1 MGYSPVQMELRGR
14 EAEAQPQGPEDQN
27 AVNRSKQKSPA
38 FRAVPLSFTQ
48 RQESQRFQMFRKC
61 ASDRPSR
68 PLMSLATN
76 VECALHSP
84 HRIVK
89 AKLLTV
95 PELSGEIRM
104 IYIRI
109 TIISI
114 SEAKNL

>member
-1 MGYSPVQMELRGR
+1 
-14 EAEAQPQGPEDQN
+14 
-27 AVNRSKQKSPA
+27 
-38 FRAVPLSFTQ
+38 
-48 RQESQRFQMFRKC
+48 MFRKC
-61 ASDRPSR
+61 ASDRPTR

-76 VECALHSP
+76 VECALHRP

-114 SEAKNL
+114 SEAIKPVRLALLSNVAYL